1 MATLFN
7 RTFSHLSI
15 YLHANF
21 LIFVHSDQEKNTQ
34 SLLKKTIMD
43 KDNLFETNL
52 LGLQDNML
60 NFALTLTADRE
71 AAKDL
76 LQETT
81 LRVLDN
87 KEKYYENVNFKGW
100 VFTIMHNIF
109 VNNYRKIVRSQTI
122 IDRTEN
128 LYHLN
133 LPQDSGFDTPDGA
146 YTIKEINKAIASFTD
161 EYKVPFSMHVAG
173 YKYEEIAQHLG
184 LPIGTVKS
192 RIFFARKRLQEMLK
206 DFRHYAE

>member
-1 MATLFN
+1 MKTKISFEKQL
-7 RTFSHLSI
+7 LS
-15 YLHANF
+15 
-21 LIFVHSDQEKNTQ
+21 
-34 SLLKKTIMD
+34 
-43 KDNLFETNL
+43 
-52 LGLQDNML
+52 LQDNMF

-71 AAKDL
+71 EAKDL

-87 KEKYYENVNFKGW
+87 REKYYENVNFKGW

-146 YTIKEINKAIASFTD
+146 YTIKEINKAINSFTD
-161 EYKVPFSMHVAG
+161 EYKVPFSMHVSG
-173 YKYEEIAQHLG
+173 FKYEEIATHLQ

-192 RIFFARKRLQEMLK
+192 RIIFARKRLQELLK
-206 DFRHYAE
+206 DFRYYSE

>member
-1 MATLFN
+1 M
-7 RTFSHLSI
+7 
-15 YLHANF
+15 
-21 LIFVHSDQEKNTQ
+21 
-34 SLLKKTIMD
+34 KT
-43 KDNLFETNL
+43 NNSFESNL

-60 NFALTLTADRE
+60 NFALTLTSNRE
-71 AAKDL
+71 EAKDL
-76 LQETT
+76 MQETT

-122 IDRTEN
+122 IDKTEN

-133 LPQDSGFDTPDGA
+133 LPQDSGFDTPDAA
-146 YTIKEINKAIASFTD
+146 YSIKEINKAINSFTD
-161 EYKVPFSMHVAG
+161 EYKMPFSMHVSG

-192 RIFFARKRLQEMLK
+192 RIFFARKRLQAMLK
-206 DFRHYAE
+206 DFRHSAE

>member
-1 MATLFN
+1 MN
-7 RTFSHLSI
+7 E
-15 YLHANF
+15 N
-21 LIFVHSDQEKNTQ
+21 
-34 SLLKKTIMD
+34 
-43 KDNLFETNL
+43 NLFENNL

-60 NFALTLTADRE
+60 NFAVSLTADRE

-81 LRVLDN
+81 LRVLNN

-109 VNNYRKIVRSQTI
+109 VNNYRRIVRRQTF
-122 IDRTEN
+122 IDTTEN

-133 LPQDSGFDTPDGA
+133 LPQDSGFDTPVGA
-146 YTIKEINKAIASFTD
+146 YNIKQINKAINSFTD
-161 EYKVPFSMHVAG
+161 EYKVPFSMHVSG
-173 YKYEEIAQHLG
+173 YKYQEIADHLG

-192 RIFFARKRLQEMLK
+192 RIFFARKRLQDMLK
-206 DFRHYAE
+206 EFRHYSE